1 MMKMKY
7 PEIYQQF
14 DQWVHIPQE
23 QWLEFE
29 SKFSERALA
38 KGDYLIEAGD
48 TGLEFGFILKGLFRL
63 FYTDKNGKE
72 QIKAFRKDHE
82 LIGAYAEMLLK
93 IPSRTFVQAM
103 EPSKVILMKGEDFFP
118 FYEKHSC
125 WQALGRLVAE
135 KHFLVKEQREFEFL
149 QLDVLARY
157 EIFKAEFGEW
167 TGKIPQHQVASYL
180 GITPVALSR
189 VLSKVRK
196 KQQL

>member
-1 MMKMKY
+1 MKY
-7 PEIYQQF
+7 PEIYKEF
-14 DQWVHIPQE
+14 NHWTPIPID

-29 SKFSERALA
+29 AKFSERYLA
-38 KGDYLIEAGD
+38 KGEFLIEAGEAD
-48 TGLEFGFILKGLFRL
+48 LEFGFVLKGLFRL
-63 FYTDKNGKE
+63 YYTDKNGKE

-103 EPSKVILMKGEDFFP
+103 ESSTVILIKSEDFFP
-118 FYEKHSC
+118 FYDKHTC
-125 WQALGRLVAE
+125 WQILGRLVAE

-149 QLDVLARY
+149 QLDILSRY
-157 EIFKAEFGEW
+157 EIFKEEFGDLAK
-167 TGKIPQHQVASYL
+167 KIPQHQIASYL

-196 KQQL
+196 KPLL